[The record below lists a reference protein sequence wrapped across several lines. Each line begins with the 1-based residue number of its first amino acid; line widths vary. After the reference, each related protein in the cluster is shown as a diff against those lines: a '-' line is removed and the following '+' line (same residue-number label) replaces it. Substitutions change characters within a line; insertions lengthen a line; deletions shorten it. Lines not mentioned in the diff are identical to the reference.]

1 MPKQQKL
8 CVCHAADGIPVVL
21 VDKRDIVQPDF
32 TVWLHASDVCYNVF
46 VCNKFDIIRCDIEF
60 AERGHRR
67 AAVYDLHA
75 GSLPP

>member
-46 VCNKFDIIRCDIEF
+46 VCNKFDIIRCDID
-60 AERGHRR
+60 
-67 AAVYDLHA
+67 VIIA
-75 GSLPP
+75 GRFFWNMEHTTGCDGE